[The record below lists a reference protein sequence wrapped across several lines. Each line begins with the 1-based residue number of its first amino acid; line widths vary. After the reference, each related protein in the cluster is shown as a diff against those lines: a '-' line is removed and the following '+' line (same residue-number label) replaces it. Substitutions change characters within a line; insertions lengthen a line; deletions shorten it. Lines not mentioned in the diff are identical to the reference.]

1 MGVHICSSLVV
12 QCAESAHWCT
22 CLLIRQTHGDLETFK
37 VMRKRSLTC
46 AWWSVWF
53 GLSSFRGRHFPEFLI
68 CKASEDQAMHVLF
81 VASFCTIL
89 CRFMF
94 CWAYAIYIYIN
105 IYKLLVQ
112 EESVRACAFRVSQ
125 RHCRRDHRHRHHR
138 WVSVK
143 LLRALVCVCSLA
155 CGNSVSSTLY
165 SEEIS
170 CTGYIAQI
178 TIDSAVGWWRD
189 FPLPTDIFAIAPSLT
204 LSLFFLL

>member
-1 MGVHICSSLVV
+1 MVRVV
-12 QCAESAHWCT
+12 RAFIFSWT
-22 CLLIRQTHGDLETFK
+22 TFSWILNLQSQWGPSNACF
-37 VMRKRSLTC
+37 VCGFVLYYF
-46 AWWSVWF
+46 V
-53 GLSSFRGRHFPEFLI
+53 SF
-68 CKASEDQAMHVLF
+68 HVLLS
-81 VASFCTIL
+81 VC
-89 CRFMF
+89 
-94 CWAYAIYIYIN
+94 YIYIYIN

-138 WVSVK
+138 WVCVK
-143 LLRALVCVCSLA
+143 LLHALVCVCSLA